1 MCVLQTYHMNKYI
14 YFYDL
19 YVYKH
24 LGHFGDL
31 YIYKCLG
38 HLKW

>member
-1 MCVLQTYHMNKYI
+1 MNKCI

-19 YVYKH
+19 YVYKR

-31 YIYKCLG
+31 YIYTCLG
-38 HLKW
+38 YLKL